1 MFWPL
6 TNRLEADEFCVQ
18 VDRFVVGSS
27 QFVWEGFWSVLK
39 LLDKGLWCSNNRFQC
54 WVYKTHELKNRLF

>member
-6 TNRLEADEFCVQ
+6 TNRVEADEFCVQ

-27 QFVWEGFWSVLK
+27 QFVWEGF
-39 LLDKGLWCSNNRFQC
+39 
-54 WVYKTHELKNRLF
+54 